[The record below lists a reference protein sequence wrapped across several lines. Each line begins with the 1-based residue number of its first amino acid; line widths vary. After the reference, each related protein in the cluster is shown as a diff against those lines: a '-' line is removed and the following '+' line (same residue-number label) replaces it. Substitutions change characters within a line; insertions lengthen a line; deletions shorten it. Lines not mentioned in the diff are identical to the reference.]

1 MPFSVRILR
10 FFGILLLGVCALGVA
25 AISWAYLIEPNLLFV
40 RQVDYRIPQWNG
52 RGRPLKIVVAG
63 DLHLM
68 PTAFD
73 EVRALR
79 YVQRIMQLKPD
90 LILLVGD
97 YARGSSKNASMNP
110 QKAAQLLRGLKAP
123 CGVFAIQGNHDFTFG
138 WNNWKKELAHA
149 GSRAASR
156 PPPGTHS
163 PRRVEEVSLQTGV
176 QDDRAQDFK
185 TEESV

>member
-52 RGRPLKIVVAG
+52 RGSPEVVVAG

-73 EVRALR
+73 EVNPRPFR
-79 YVQRIMQLKPD
+79 GSCNSGG
-90 LILLVGD
+90 LILLVGV
-97 YARGSSKNASMNP
+97 RGS
-110 QKAAQLLRGLKAP
+110 
-123 CGVFAIQGNHDFTFG
+123 V
-138 WNNWKKELAHA
+138 
-149 GSRAASR
+149 
-156 PPPGTHS
+156 
-163 PRRVEEVSLQTGV
+163 
-176 QDDRAQDFK
+176 K
-185 TEESV
+185 T